1 VNGGAWPRGPVPAGL
16 AARFFRGLYGA
27 YDLHSVRGVYVV
39 VPEGTPVFAGAT
51 LTEVAWQIS
60 EHASGGKETQ

>member
-1 VNGGAWPRGPVPAGL
+1 MNGEAGPRGPVPAGL

-39 VPEGTPVFAGAT
+39 VPEGTPVFAGTT

-60 EHASGGKETQ
+60 EHASGGDGAR